1 MGQGKTEFIDALA
14 ALAVDDDGGL
24 WLLAQELQQFAIGAF
39 VLWANFVID
48 VGPVKTGDVN
58 VGVAEFELGE
68 DIVAH
73 ALGRGSGERKHRHVR
88 IALAQL
94 AQLAVFR
101 AKIMSPLTDTV
112 SFIDCQQR
120 ETNMLLDLV
129 E

>member
-1 MGQGKTEFIDALA
+1 M
-14 ALAVDDDGGL
+14 
-24 WLLAQELQQFAIGAF
+24 
-39 VLWANFVID
+39 LWANFVID

-58 VGVAEFELGE
+58 VRIAQFELSE

-73 ALGRGSGERKHRHVR
+73 ALGRCSGKRKHGHIR

-101 AKIMSPLTDTV
+101 AKIMSPLADTV
-112 SFIDCQQR
+112 SFIDGQQR